1 MIEKKWVRTIFQV
14 VVSILIFL
22 GLLLTGVRLLL
33 TDSFVKIEYNM
44 PYFPDD
50 PYGMTKAERLAYAPL
65 ALEYLLND
73 EDISFLGDLTFD
85 DGSVLY
91 NERELRHMVDVKV
104 LTGKFL
110 NIWYGVLVGL
120 VLLIV
125 TAWRGNWL
133 EEFKYMVS
141 RAGMFVLIVL
151 GTLVLFMLLSF
162 NAIFTGFH
170 RIFFEGD
177 TWLFL
182 FSDTLIR
189 LFPLQFWQ
197 DAFIAVGVFTLLGG
211 LGLWLGL
218 GRNNIKKERALD

>member
-1 MIEKKWVRTIFQV
+1 M
-14 VVSILIFL
+14 
-22 GLLLTGVRLLL
+22 
-33 TDSFVKIEYNM
+33 
-44 PYFPDD
+44 
-50 PYGMTKAERLAYAPL
+50 
-65 ALEYLLND
+65 
-73 EDISFLGDLTFD
+73 
-85 DGSVLY
+85 
-91 NERELRHMVDVKV
+91 
-104 LTGKFL
+104 
-110 NIWYGVLVGL
+110 
-120 VLLIV
+120 IV

-133 EEFKYMVS
+133 EEFKHMVS

-218 GRNNIKKERALD
+218 RRNNIKKERALD